1 MITAQANSSVVRA
14 RVDPYVK
21 ERAASALADMGMSIS
36 EAIRLL
42 LVRIADER
50 RLPFEV
56 KAPNPETLR
65 AIDELEAGKG
75 FRCDSV
81 TEMMTVLD
89 AGD

>member
-1 MITAQANSSVVRA
+1 MITAQTNSSVVRA
-14 RVDPYVK
+14 RVDPHIK
-21 ERAASALADMGMSIS
+21 KRAASALADMGMSIS

-56 KAPNPETLR
+56 KAPNPETQR

-75 FRCDSV
+75 LKCGSV
-81 TEMMTVLD
+81 TEMMAVLD
-89 AGD
+89 ADD